1 MHRIAILILCCGTAS
16 AGGDKCKPG
25 AHVKERARDVAA
37 LDVALQQRGGH
48 VLVPKILDAGQGGS
62 AGTVWTDGQQ
72 HHWLV
77 VGEVVECEGLD
88 RDALWVID
96 GDGNVFVPQLT
107 FQASSTEKVTD
118 CDPQPCGRCGI
129 APTMRPV
136 AVEVPTTSS
145 KLVKPHRVTVPMD
158 HHVEVKVP
166 TRACLPPP

>member
-16 AGGDKCKPG
+16 AGGDTCKPG

-37 LDVALQQRGGH
+37 LDAALQQRGGH
-48 VLVPKILDAGQGGS
+48 VLAPKILDAGQGGN
-62 AGTVWTDGQQ
+62 AGTTLTDGQG

-77 VGEVVECEGLD
+77 VGDVNTCEGLD

-96 GDGNVFVPQLT
+96 GDGNVFVPQMT
-107 FQASSTEKVTD
+107 FQAKSTEQVTD

-129 APTMRPV
+129 APTMRAV
-136 AVEVPTTSS
+136 AVEVPTAAS
-145 KLVKPHRVTVPMD
+145 KLVKSHPVNVLMD

-166 TRACLPPP
+166 TRVCIPPP